1 MIEPSGIPQFLGNL
15 DQLEKDISGLRT
27 DATGIRN
34 GGKDV
39 HSRFQALA
47 GVYKAPEAEQLLG
60 TTRPVMDKAEI
71 FAQNLETVA
80 DALETFSVEARPLAA
95 QLAQLKS
102 DALAFVDSVSG
113 DDDWT
118 YDEDKVSR
126 HQGLIDGV
134 SAAES
139 AFRGAENRAAS
150 KISAIVGGPKFVYDD
165 GSHTSTGQTVMFG
178 YALDDLKHAENLPW
192 GTPETESHHPW
203 EIGYFAKNYLWDG
216 FLVGGVGSTFE
227 GLGHLVGIG
236 GSAGEAWGGIKDVF
250 TGIGLYTETPYNWVM
265 DHTIGPADPDPD
277 EEHAKAATRE
287 FFKGL
292 VAWDDWKD
300 NPTKAAGV
308 VTFNFGTGL
317 VGGVLRGMGK
327 AGEAGEAASKAS
339 RAASATADLITYLD
353 PVVVGLKVGGTAVS
367 KLPSVAELTSRI
379 RIGSSADH
387 IRTVWEFKDGYK
399 VVVKDGEFIP
409 YGKDGK
415 PITQP
420 APEGVDARPPS
431 TSDSQPGMPERHPVG
446 VGSRMPEASAHS
458 GESLPPQA
466 THQAPSGGSG
476 SGAGAHVPSGEGSHT
491 PRGDGGGSHTPSG
504 GGGHGTG
511 GQGHASD
518 AGTDSHSEKH
528 ATGGEPQEQRG
539 TGSPGTPGETG
550 IAPGGRRNE
559 PLPELTSKEKAA
571 HWGHLDEVEK
581 RAPEE
586 FDHLKHDPDHKGQV
600 DDKSMDEARVGL
612 DLREGGR
619 IPADIRRPELADR
632 GEFYSE
638 TTGEYYDIKGVHS
651 DYPPFNNV
659 RDKSQPFKGAYDP
672 AKNEAWVNKQLAKQ
686 IEKHGRIVIIDLRN
700 ANQAAIDSVKAAVES
715 RGWGDRVIWYP

>member
-15 DQLEKDISGLRT
+15 DQLDKDISALRT

-60 TTRPVMDKAEI
+60 TTRPVMDKAET

-80 DALETFSVEARPLAA
+80 DALETFSVEARPLAVK
-95 QLAQLKS
+95 LAQLKS
-102 DALAFVDSVSG
+102 DALTFVDSVDG
-113 DDDWT
+113 EHDWT
-118 YDEDKVSR
+118 YDEDKVNR
-126 HQGLIDGV
+126 HQALMDGV

-139 AFRGAENRAAS
+139 AFRDAENRAAS
-150 KISAIVGGPKFVYDD
+150 KISAIVGGPKFMYDD
-165 GSHTSTGQTVMFG
+165 GSHTSNAQTVMYG
-178 YALDDLKHAENLPW
+178 YSSDSLKHAEKLPW
-192 GTPETESHHPW
+192 GTPESESHHLW
-203 EIGYFAKNYLWDG
+203 EIDYFAKNYVLDG
-216 FLVGGVGSTFE
+216 FLVGGVGDTFE
-227 GLGHLVGIG
+227 GLGHLFGIG
-236 GSAGEAWGGIKDVF
+236 GSASEAWGGLKDVV
-250 TGIGLYTETPYNWVM
+250 TGIGLYTASPYEWVM
-265 DHTIGPADPDPD
+265 DHTIGPAAPDP
-277 EEHAKAATRE
+277 EEDHAKAATRE

-300 NPTKAAGV
+300 NPSKAAGV
-308 VTFNFGTGL
+308 VTFNFGTGVL
-317 VGGVLRGMGK
+317 GGVLRGAGK

-339 RAASATADLITYLD
+339 RAATAAANLITYLD
-353 PVVVGLKVGGTAVS
+353 PVAAGLKIGGTAVS
-367 KLPSVAELTSRI
+367 KMPSVAELASRI

-387 IRTVWEFKDGYK
+387 IHSVWELNDGSKVVIKDGK
-399 VVVKDGEFIP
+399 FIP

-420 APEGVDARPPS
+420 APSNAKAHQPT
-431 TSDSQPGMPERHPVG
+431 TSDAPPGVPERHPVG
-446 VGSRMPEASAHS
+446 VGSRTPEASAHA
-458 GESLPPQA
+458 GENLPPQA
-466 THQAPSGGSG
+466 THHAPSGGSG
-476 SGAGAHVPSGEGSHT
+476 SGAGSHT
-491 PRGDGGGSHTPSG
+491 PSGGGGSHTPSG
-504 GGGHGTG
+504 GGDHGTG
-511 GQGHASD
+511 GHDHTPGTG
-518 AGTDSHSEKH
+518 AGGHSEKH
-528 ATGGEPQEQRG
+528 TSGGEPQEHRG
-539 TGSPGTPGETG
+539 TGTSDTPGETG
-550 IAPGGRRNE
+550 TTPSDRANE
-559 PLPELTSKEKAA
+559 PLPELTAEEKAA

-600 DDKSMDEARVGL
+600 NDKSMDEARVGL
-612 DLREGGR
+612 DLRENGR
-619 IPADIRRPELADR
+619 IPADIRRPETADR

-638 TTGEYYDIKGVHS
+638 TTGEYYDIKGIHS

-672 AKNEAWVNKQLAKQ
+672 ANNEAWVNKQLAKQ
-686 IEKHGRIVIIDLRN
+686 IEKNGRIIIIDLRN